1 MMKLSNA
8 MLTTDM
14 RNLGIVA
21 AAFFATATLS
31 GVAQAAPNIL
41 LIIGDDMGVETLA
54 SYGLGE
60 NPPKTVTLD
69 EMARQ
74 GMRFT
79 NFWTQPLC
87 SPTRAAIITGRYGFR
102 TGIGRAL
109 VGQTEFLPEN
119 PEIPDWASPA
129 PSGSR
134 GMGGGIFA
142 RLGHIPGFVL
152 PRHGLLS
159 DEYTLPMAFNANPD
173 LGYATAAIGK
183 WHLADTS
190 NGWIEHPNRVG
201 FDHFSGLMMG
211 APAHFFSWNKII
223 NGEVSGEIGYAPVDK
238 TDDAID
244 WIAEQGDEPW
254 FLWFAFNLAHVPM
267 HLPPEDNW
275 QSDHSNLDS
284 KEISASDREG
294 YFDAMMEAMDTQI
307 GRLLGSM
314 DADVRD
320 NTYVIFLGDNG
331 TETSNVR
338 EPFRDGRAKSTIY
351 EGGVNTPLIIT
362 GPGIEP
368 GTVPDAL
375 VNASDLFVTIMEMAG
390 IDAQATVPEEVTHDS
405 ISFMPVLADA
415 DTPSPRDWL
424 YVDVFLG
431 GFAGVEAADYAMRNE
446 RYKLLRFDGEEEFY
460 DLQNDPYEYENL
472 LSGDLTTAERIEHET
487 LRDQITELRAEAKWP
502 FGRKGLNTRIVTDDQ

>member
-1 MMKLSNA
+1 
-8 MLTTDM
+8 M
-14 RNLGIVA
+14 RYLGIVV
-21 AAFFATATLS
+21 AAFFAAATIS
-31 GVAQAAPNIL
+31 GAAQAAPNIL

-60 NPPKTVTLD
+60 NPPKTATLD
-69 EMARQ
+69 EMARK

-79 NFWTQPLC
+79 NFWAQPVC
-87 SPTRAAIITGRYGFR
+87 SPTRAAIVTGRYGFR
-102 TGIGRAL
+102 TGIGFATL
-109 VGQTEFLPEN
+109 NLDL
-119 PEIPDWASPA
+119 PEIPAIPEWSSPA
-129 PSGSR
+129 PGAPR
-134 GMGGGIFA
+134 VMAGGGF
-142 RLGHIPGFVL
+142 RGSPT
-152 PRHGLLS
+152 HGLLP

-183 WHLADTS
+183 WHLADRS

-201 FDHFSGLMMG
+201 FNHFSGLMNG
-211 APAHFFSWNKII
+211 GPAHFFSWNKII
-223 NGEVSGEIGYAPVDK
+223 NGVVSGEIGYTPVDK
-238 TDDAID
+238 ADDAID

-254 FLWFAFNLAHVPM
+254 FMWLAFNLAHAPM
-267 HLPPEDNW
+267 HLPPEENW
-275 QSDHSNLDS
+275 QSDYSNLDS
-284 KEISASDREG
+284 KEIAESDRAG
-294 YFDAMMEAMDTQI
+294 YFDAMIEAMDTQI

-314 DADVRD
+314 EALVRD

-331 TETSNVR
+331 TAKANVR
-338 EPFRDGRAKSTIY
+338 APFRNGRAKSTIY

-390 IDAQATVPEEVTHDS
+390 IDVQATVPEEVIHDS
-405 ISFMPVLADA
+405 VSFMPVLADA

-424 YVDVFLG
+424 YADMFLG
-431 GFAGVEAADYAMRNE
+431 SFAGVEAADYAMRNE

-472 LSGDLTTAERIEHET
+472 LSDDLTTAERIEYET
-487 LRDQITELRAEAKWP
+487 LQDQITELRASE
-502 FGRKGLNTRIVTDDQ
+502 

>member
-1 MMKLSNA
+1 MSSDLAASISMISRLK
-8 MLTTDM
+8 
-14 RNLGIVA
+14 RYLGIVV
-21 AAFFATATLS
+21 AAFFATATIS
-31 GVAQAAPNIL
+31 GATQAAPNIL

-60 NPPKTVTLD
+60 NPPKTATLD

-87 SPTRAAIITGRYGFR
+87 SPTRAAILTGRYGFR
-102 TGIGRAL
+102 TGIGRAIISGPGGGG
-109 VGQTEFLPEN
+109 VLPEN
-119 PEIPDWASPA
+119 PEIPEWASPA
-129 PSGSR
+129 PSGMAG
-134 GMGGGIFA
+134 GMAGGIFA

-152 PRHGLLS
+152 PRHGLLP

-183 WHLADTS
+183 WHLAGTI

-201 FDHFSGLMMG
+201 FDHFSGLMNG
-211 APAHFFSWNKII
+211 APAHFFSWNKVI
-223 NGEVSGEIGYAPVDK
+223 NGVVSGEIGYTPVDK
-238 TDDAID
+238 ADDAID

-254 FLWFAFNLAHVPM
+254 FLWFAFNLAHTPI
-267 HLPPEDNW
+267 HLPPEENW

-284 KEISASDREG
+284 KEISASDSDA
-294 YFDAMMEAMDTQI
+294 YFDAMIEAMDTQI

-314 DADVRD
+314 DAPVRD

-331 TETSNVR
+331 TTDGNVR
-338 EPFRDGRAKSTIY
+338 APFREGRAKSTIY

-375 VNASDLFVTIMEMAG
+375 VNASDLFVTIMEMAR
-390 IDAQATVPEEVTHDS
+390 IDVQATVPEEVIHDS
-405 ISFMPVLADA
+405 VSFMPVLADA

-424 YVDVFLG
+424 YADMFLG
-431 GFAGVEAADYAMRNE
+431 GFAGVESADYAMRNE

-472 LSGDLTTAERIEHET
+472 LSGDLTTAERIEYET

-502 FGRKGLNTRIVTDDQ
+502 FGR

>member
-1 MMKLSNA
+1 MTVCSTALRR
-8 MLTTDM
+8 TDM
-14 RNLGIVA
+14 RYLGIVV
-21 AAFFATATLS
+21 AAFFAAATIS
-31 GVAQAAPNIL
+31 GAAQAAPNIL

-60 NPPKTVTLD
+60 NPPKTATLD

-79 NFWTQPLC
+79 NFWAQPVC
-87 SPTRAAIITGRYGFR
+87 SPTRAAIITGRYSFR
-102 TGIGRAL
+102 TGIGRPAGGSGDL
-109 VGQTEFLPEN
+109 
-119 PEIPDWASPA
+119 PEIPEIPEWASPA
-129 PSGSR
+129 PG
-134 GMGGGIFA
+134 GMAGGMA
-142 RLGHIPGFVL
+142 RRPAGFDL
-152 PRHGLLS
+152 PRHGLLP
-159 DEYTLPMAFNANPD
+159 DEYTLPMAFNANSD

-183 WHLADTS
+183 WHLADRS

-201 FDHFSGLMMG
+201 FDHYSGLITG
-211 APAHFFSWNKII
+211 TTSSFFSWNKVI
-223 NGEVSGEIGYAPVDK
+223 NGVVSGEIGYTPVDK
-238 TDDAID
+238 ADDAID

-254 FLWFAFNLAHVPM
+254 FMWFAFNLPHTPI
-267 HLPPEDNW
+267 HLPPEENW

-284 KEISASDREG
+284 KEISASDSDA
-294 YFDAMMEAMDTQI
+294 YFDAMIEAMDTQI

-314 DADVRD
+314 DAPVRD

-331 TETSNVR
+331 TTGGNVTGGNVR
-338 EPFRDGRAKSTIY
+338 APFRNGRAKGTIY

-390 IDAQATVPEEVTHDS
+390 IDVQATVPDEVTYDS
-405 ISFMPVLADA
+405 VSFMPVLADA

-424 YVDVFLG
+424 YVDEFFG
-431 GFAGVEAADYAMRNE
+431 GFAGVESADYAMRNE
-446 RYKLLRFDGEEEFY
+446 RYKLLRFNGEEEFY

-472 LSGDLTTAERIEHET
+472 LSGDLTTAERIEYET
-487 LRDQITELRAEAKWP
+487 LRDQITELRASE
-502 FGRKGLNTRIVTDDQ
+502 

>member
-1 MMKLSNA
+1 
-8 MLTTDM
+8 M
-14 RNLGIVA
+14 RYLGIVV
-21 AAFFATATLS
+21 AAFFAAATIS
-31 GVAQAAPNIL
+31 GAAQAAPNIL

-60 NPPKTVTLD
+60 NPPKTATLD

-79 NFWTQPLC
+79 NFWAQPVC

-102 TGIGRAL
+102 TGIGFATL
-109 VGQTEFLPEN
+109 NLDL
-119 PEIPDWASPA
+119 PEIPAIPEWSSPA
-129 PSGSR
+129 PGAPR
-134 GMGGGIFA
+134 VMAGGGF
-142 RLGHIPGFVL
+142 RGSPT
-152 PRHGLLS
+152 HGLLP

-183 WHLADTS
+183 WHLADRS

-201 FDHFSGLMMG
+201 FNHFSGLMNG
-211 APAHFFSWNKII
+211 GPAHFFSWNKVI
-223 NGEVSGEIGYAPVDK
+223 NGVVSGEIGYTPVDK
-238 TDDAID
+238 ADDAID

-254 FLWFAFNLAHVPM
+254 FLWFAFNLAHTPI
-267 HLPPEDNW
+267 HLPPEKNW

-284 KEISASDREG
+284 KEISASDSDA
-294 YFDAMMEAMDTQI
+294 YFDAMIEAMDTQI

-314 DADVRD
+314 DAPVRD

-331 TETSNVR
+331 TTDGNVR
-338 EPFRDGRAKSTIY
+338 APFRNGRAKGTIY

-390 IDAQATVPEEVTHDS
+390 IDVQATVPEEVIHDS
-405 ISFMPVLADA
+405 VSFMPVLADA

-424 YVDVFLG
+424 YADMFLG
-431 GFAGVEAADYAMRNE
+431 GFAGVESADYAMRNE

-472 LSGDLTTAERIEHET
+472 LSGDLTTAERIEYET
-487 LRDQITELRAEAKWP
+487 LRDQITELRASE
-502 FGRKGLNTRIVTDDQ
+502 